1 MDFHVDTTDLSP
13 ALADLQDAFARA
25 KAQAHVLRLAMSGL
39 RNESDV
45 RALLAQLNAIEEEL
59 NISEGFLKLRGQPG
73 T

>member
-45 RALLAQLNAIEEEL
+45 RALLAE
-59 NISEGFLKLRGQPG
+59 PPV
-73 T
+73 